1 VVGSYGFM
9 APEQFRGAA
18 CVESDLYGLGAT
30 LLYLASGRAPNE
42 FPLERGGLGVDF
54 VGRVPLSPRMSAV
67 VKGFLQPLPT
77 DRLTAAEARRLLS
90 LEGNERRGSLL
101 ARRKSRKARRIHPK
115 VAVSET
121 RSGGLKVAIDP
132 QGLTADGAMTASFTA
147 AWVGFVAFWTA
158 GALSGGGL
166 LFASF
171 SLPFWVAGGQLVRQT
186 KEELFA
192 RQRREI
198 VEVDAARVRVRQE
211 AAGPLGGI
219 PGLRRLEVFQPRE
232 VSGMT
237 FDLDVEMFT
246 GGRDGAEVLGV
257 ALDVSDSAEDIVVG
271 RGLPDETLRDISNTI
286 AAYVES
292 ESGGASGGAS

>member
-1 VVGSYGFM
+1 MVGSYGFM

-54 VGRVPLSPRMSAV
+54 EGRVPLSPRISAV
-67 VKGFLQPLPT
+67 IKGFLQPLPT
-77 DRLTAAEARRLLS
+77 DRLTAVEARRLLS
-90 LEGNERRGSLL
+90 LEGGERRGSRLA
-101 ARRKSRKARRIHPK
+101 ARRKSKKKARRIHPK

-121 RSGGLKVAIDP
+121 RSGGLKVAIEP

-158 GALSGGGL
+158 GALGGGGL

-198 VEVDAARVRVRQE
+198 VEVDAARVTVRQE
-211 AAGPLGGI
+211 AAGPLAGI
-219 PGLRRLEVFQPRE
+219 PGLRRLAPFQPRE

-237 FDLDVEMFT
+237 FDLDVEVFT
-246 GGRDGAEVLGV
+246 GGQDGAELLGV
-257 ALDVSDSAEDIVVG
+257 ALDMSDSDEDIVVG
-271 RGLPDETLRDISNTI
+271 RGLPDETLRDISSAI

-292 ESGGASGGAS
+292 ESDGAS